1 MLAAS
6 GELDDRPGGP
16 YVPTDR
22 TDSGEVV
29 VDESAAG
36 ATRRSVYLQQ
46 RRTQIASL
54 LEVFDA
60 PSIVTTCTRRLP
72 STIPLQSLSLLN
84 SDFVV
89 ARARKL
95 AERLERECRSRET
108 EPIRRPHRPGLP
120 ADDRPR
126 AETGRA
132 RRRPAVPGNPA
143 RPLPRPGR
151 TRGPPPRLGRLLPD
165 AAGQQRIPLC
175 RVNRP

>member
-46 RRTQIASL
+46 RRTQITSL

-72 STIPLQSLSLLN
+72 STIPLQSLSLMN

-95 AERLERECRSRET
+95 AERLERECAAALRPSRS
-108 EPIRRPHRPGLP
+108 RRPHHQAFLLII
-120 ADDRPR
+120 
-126 AETGRA
+126 GRA
-132 RRRPAVPGNPA
+132 PD
-143 RPLPRPGR
+143 
-151 TRGPPPRLGRLLPD
+151 RG
-165 AAGQQRIPLC
+165 
-175 RVNRP
+175 